1 MSAAHRWRACEF
13 LIAGEP
19 GEFVL
24 RASDRCNFQRYPLHY
39 LVHQK
44 LYSKGDPM
52 LRRRMLGG
60 GLLFLLITSAAW
72 AQQTPQRVPGGFGRG
87 FAFGRNA
94 GASPETL
101 LAMREVRKE
110 LATTDEQ
117 NKQIDEAISALQEQ
131 TRSLFGNFRDLQNIP
146 AEDRAKRF
154 ADAGERLQEAGHK
167 FVEKIATILDQKQLA
182 RFNEL
187 RLQREGVAALSR
199 TEVADQLSLSA
210 EQREK
215 LRAIQ
220 EDARNAGAVAGN
232 FQDMSE
238 EERRKLI
245 SQMQERR
252 RKAEA
257 EMLLVLTDDQKN
269 KLTALKGT
277 EFKFPAPQGGLTIT
291 PSLPASGG
299 DAPAGF
305 DIDRK
310 DIARGKVETVEYDS
324 KSVGS
329 KRKMVIYT
337 PPGYLP
343 ERKYPVLYLLHGA
356 GDNETGWQRNGA
368 ANIILDNLYADQK
381 LVPMIVVMPNGV
393 ARSPGSNPQ
402 GGDRGRG
409 RNNAFETD
417 LLQDIVPFV
426 ESNYAAQ
433 PDAEHRAIAGLS
445 MGGGQALS
453 IGLAHVD
460 TFAWVGGFSSA
471 LFGSQAELIADPAKL
486 THLRLLWL
494 SCGNADRLID
504 GSKALHDALEQ
515 QKIPHVWHID
525 AGSHSWPVWKN
536 DLYLISQ
543 KLFRDDAPGGG

>member
-1 MSAAHRWRACEF
+1 M
-13 LIAGEP
+13 
-19 GEFVL
+19 
-24 RASDRCNFQRYPLHY
+24 
-39 LVHQK
+39 LV
-44 LYSKGDPM
+44 
-52 LRRRMLGG
+52 G
-60 GLLFLLITSAAW
+60 GLLFLLITSAVS
-72 AQQTPQRVPGGFGRG
+72 AQQPPRRGPGGFGRG
-87 FAFGRNA
+87 FGFGRDA
-94 GASPETL
+94 EASPGTL
-101 LAMREVRKE
+101 LAMREVRQE

-117 NKQIDEAISALQEQ
+117 NKQIDEAVSGLQEQ
-131 TRSLFGNFRDLQNIP
+131 TRSLFGNFQELQNIP
-146 AEDRAKRF
+146 EGDRAKRL
-154 ADAGERLQEAGHK
+154 ADAGEKVQEARHK

-182 RFNEL
+182 RLNQL
-187 RLQREGVAALSR
+187 RLQREGAVALSR

-220 EDARNAGAVAGN
+220 EEARNAGLGAGN
-232 FQDMSE
+232 IQAMSDD
-238 EERRKLI
+238 ERRKLF

-252 RKAEA
+252 RKSEA
-257 EMLLVLTDDQKN
+257 DLLLVLTADQQN
-269 KLTALKGT
+269 KLTELKGA

-305 DIDRK
+305 DIDQQ

-324 KSVGS
+324 KSVGG

-343 ERKYPVLYLLHGA
+343 ARKYPVLYLLHGA
-356 GDNETGWQRNGA
+356 GDNETGWQRHGV

-381 LVPMIVVMPNGV
+381 LVPMIVVMPNGS
-393 ARSPGSNPQ
+393 ARTPGSE
-402 GGDRGRG
+402 RGRG

-417 LLQDIVPFV
+417 LLQDILPYV

-433 PDAEHRAIAGLS
+433 PGAEHRAIAGLS

-453 IGLAHVD
+453 IGLAHLD

-471 LFGSQAELIADPAKL
+471 LFGPQAELIGDATDRKQ
-486 THLRLLWL
+486 LRLLWL

-515 QKIPHVWHID
+515 ENIPHLWHID
-525 AGSHSWPVWKN
+525 AGSHTWPVWKN
-536 DLYLISQ
+536 DLYLLSQ
-543 KLFRDDAPGGG
+543 RLFRDDTPAKGQPLR